1 MFLNYSADN
10 QWEAE
15 LITLSMTIPTI
26 VLGLCVLSRWGKPA
40 WAAFKSRKLDST
52 EWFVIGVFI
61 AFLGYV
67 LDSLYWC
74 IPLAL
79 SIFGIQHSCAAMQEL
94 LVYNLMFRQ
103 VAGLASAYCH
113 LKAADLSSSRS
124 SRLTNTVVAFS
135 YLTVCILAAV
145 FGLLKGL

>member
-1 MFLNYSADN
+1 MFLNYSADY

-26 VLGLCVLSRWGKPA
+26 VLGLGVLHRWGKPA
-40 WAAFKSRKLDST
+40 WASFQNHSLDSMG
-52 EWFVIGVFI
+52 WFIIGVFI

-74 IPLAL
+74 IPLAMSL
-79 SIFGIQHSCAAMQEL
+79 LGFECSCGKMQEL
-94 LVYNLMFRQ
+94 LVYNLMVRQ
-103 VAGLASAYCH
+103 VAGLSSAYCH
-113 LKAADLSSSRS
+113 LKAADMSSSRS
-124 SRLTNTVVAFS
+124 GRLTNTMVALC

-145 FGLLKGL
+145 FGLSKGL